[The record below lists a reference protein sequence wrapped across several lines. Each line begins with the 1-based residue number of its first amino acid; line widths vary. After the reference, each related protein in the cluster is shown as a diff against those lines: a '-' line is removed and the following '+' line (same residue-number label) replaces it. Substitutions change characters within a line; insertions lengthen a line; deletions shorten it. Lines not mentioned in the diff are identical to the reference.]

1 MQSSTDGSALPGEV
15 SNIPRRRG
23 PWWSSF
29 VGGCAGAFVAFIW
42 AADAS
47 PAGSEGLQG
56 VASFFRYFDPA
67 LPRAIGLGVVV
78 VMLANK
84 LVTLAPDHAP
94 WGFSA
99 PPPATIDGH
108 YKASWL
114 AAFFTPFV
122 VVPVFGLLPLAI
134 LSWWTGP
141 TSHSVDFGSGSG
153 AVVAAGVSLALVPRL
168 GRAVLREVDARVH
181 ARRA

>member
-1 MQSSTDGSALPGEV
+1 
-15 SNIPRRRG
+15 
-23 PWWSSF
+23 
-29 VGGCAGAFVAFIW
+29 VGGVAGAFVAFIW

-47 PAGSEGLQG
+47 PPGSEGLQG
-56 VASFFRYFDPA
+56 VGSFFRYFDPA
-67 LPRAIGLGVVV
+67 LPRGIALGVVV

-84 LVTLAPDHAP
+84 LVTLAPSYSP
-94 WGFSA
+94 WGAAS
-99 PPPATIDGH
+99 PPPETIDGH

-122 VVPVFGLLPLAI
+122 VAAVFGLLPLAV

-141 TSHSVDFGSGSG
+141 TRHSVDFGSGAG
-153 AVVAAGVSLALVPRL
+153 AIVAAGVSLTLVPRL

-181 ARRA
+181 ARR